1 MYLELPQTVMTFK
14 QANDALA
21 AETNKKK
28 FRKLINLINDA
39 KRAIPPADMAEA
51 VSQIKDNLLKAKVAG
66 IIAWDLGDKGIPG
79 IYEALKPMIHK
90 YPRGGIIEPEI
101 SEVVEALVALG
112 YAPKDAKKMA
122 TPPKEGK

>member
-14 QANDALA
+14 LANDALT

-51 VSQIKDNLLKAKVAG
+51 VSQIKDNLLKAKVSG
-66 IIAWDLGDKGIPG
+66 VVAWDLGDHVVG

>member
-1 MYLELPQTVMTFK
+1 MIVINLPQSVQAFK
-14 QANDALA
+14 TANDALT

-28 FRKLINLINDA
+28 HRKLINLINEA

-66 IIAWDLGDKGIPG
+66 LVCWDLGDHVQG
-79 IYEALKPMIHK
+79 IYLALKPMITK

-112 YAPKDAKKMA
+112 YAPKEAKKMA

>member
-1 MYLELPQTVMTFK
+1 MDILLPDTLKKFK
-14 QANDALA
+14 LTNDTLT
-21 AETNKKK
+21 AEPNKKK
-28 FRKLINLINDA
+28 HRKLINLINEA

-66 IIAWDLGDKGIPG
+66 VIAWDLGDHVLG

-90 YPRGGIIEPEI
+90 YPRGGTIEPEI
-101 SEVVEALVALG
+101 SEVVEALIALG

>member
-1 MYLELPQTVMTFK
+1 MDIKLPPSIQAFK
-14 QANDALA
+14 QANDNLT
-21 AETNKKK
+21 AETNRKK

-66 IIAWDLGDKGIPG
+66 IVAWDLGDKGMAG